1 MSGGTAVTFS
11 EGRFGRGSR
20 ILFALAALATIL
32 LTAVWSQS
40 ADAAK
45 PLAPPRPGAWK
56 LIAANNTPDGLEVV
70 GGTIGSFRVT
80 KSKTITGFHLT
91 FTEAGESTFCAGGQ
105 EFGEEK
111 SGSLKFSPGTTAP
124 IVKASGDWLVGVST
138 GSLGGGSVQGA
149 EVSLLT
155 PHGGSSVGSIFVT
168 LATKKKVPRSGGITW
183 NENQCSVAFVV
194 KPG

>member
-1 MSGGTAVTFS
+1 VTFS

-20 ILFALAALATIL
+20 ALLALAGLATIL
-32 LTAVWSQS
+32 LAAVWSRS

-56 LIAANNTPDGLEVV
+56 LIAADNTPDGLEVT

-80 KSKTITGFHLT
+80 KSKTIAGFHLT

-105 EFGEEK
+105 EFGEGK
-111 SGSLKFSPGTTAP
+111 SGPVKFSPGTTAP
-124 IVKASGDWLVGVST
+124 IVKASGEWLVGVST

-155 PHGGSSVGSIFVT
+155 PHGGSGAGTIFIT
-168 LATKKKVPRSGGITW
+168 LATEKKVPRSGDVAW
-183 NENQCSVAFVV
+183 NENQCNVAFVV